1 MDCCAV
7 ASGAAEKL
15 SEISFLVLDMW
26 RAMRR
31 KGTQRA
37 LAPLVN
43 FVESHGAYAYQVA
56 LRMEDCA
63 NAADAVCRERLA
75 ALGTAR
81 EDAYQYVRLR
91 AAPRLSASQVAA
103 RRRNVFDLA
112 SHRTVVRLNRFCIA
126 HAARARAA
134 AHLDRPC
141 HAQARPDPLE

>member
-15 SEISFLVLDMW
+15 SDISFLVLDMW

-63 NAADAVCRERLA
+63 NAADAMCRERLA
-75 ALGTAR
+75 ALGTIR

-91 AAPRLSASQVAA
+91 AAPRTRTLV
-103 RRRNVFDLA
+103 RRRNIFDLA
-112 SHRTVVRLNRFCIA
+112 PLGTIKRLNRFCIA